1 MAPLDWLNITLGPL
15 PWLILGLGLL
25 GISLMAPNPISVS
38 LGCAGLVTA
47 LLALSIPA
55 LAKQLL
61 VWAILSVAFT
71 LILRGLVPQ
80 NSRALAP
87 NRYAR
92 VVEVIPPGGLGRV
105 SYDGGSWQAR
115 SQISDGAIAPEATVT
130 VVSRQGNTLI
140 VTPIPTSEAT
150 SEANRG

>member
-1 MAPLDWLNITLGPL
+1 MALLDWLNISLGPL
-15 PWLILGLGLL
+15 PWLLLGLGLL
-25 GISLMAPNPISVS
+25 GVSLMIPNPVTVS

-47 LLALSIPA
+47 LIALSIPA

-71 LILRGLVPQ
+71 LILRGLVPR
-80 NSRALAP
+80 NSKALAP

-92 VVEVIPPGGLGRV
+92 VLEVIPPGGIGRV

-140 VTPIPTSEAT
+140 VTPMPNLRPT
-150 SEANRG
+150 EANS

>member
-1 MAPLDWLNITLGPL
+1 VVILDWLNLTLGPL
-15 PWLILGLGLL
+15 PWLLLGLGLL
-25 GISLMAPNPISVS
+25 GISLMAPNPITVS

-47 LLALSIPA
+47 LIALSIPV
-55 LAKQLL
+55 LSKQLL

-71 LILRGLVPQ
+71 LILRGLVPR
-80 NSRALAP
+80 NSKALAP

-92 VVEVIPPGGLGRV
+92 VLEVIPPGGIGRV

-130 VVSRQGNTLI
+130 VVSRQGNMLI
-140 VTPIPTSEAT
+140 VSPVPTAEG
-150 SEANRG
+150 NF